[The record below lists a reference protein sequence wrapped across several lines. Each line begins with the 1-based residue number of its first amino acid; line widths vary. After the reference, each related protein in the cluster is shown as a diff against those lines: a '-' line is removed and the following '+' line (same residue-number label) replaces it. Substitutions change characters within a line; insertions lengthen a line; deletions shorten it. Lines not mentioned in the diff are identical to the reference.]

1 MDPKDL
7 PELPT
12 GNPIN
17 CTAHKRSYIKQCRC
31 EMHPHATGCYRCH
44 LEKDHIVKEVG
55 MKA

>member
-12 GNPIN
+12 GGPIN
-17 CTAHKRSYIKQCRC
+17 CTAHKRSYTKQCRC
-31 EMHPHATGCYRCH
+31 EMHPHAIGCYRCH
-44 LEKDHIVKEVG
+44 LEKDHILKEG